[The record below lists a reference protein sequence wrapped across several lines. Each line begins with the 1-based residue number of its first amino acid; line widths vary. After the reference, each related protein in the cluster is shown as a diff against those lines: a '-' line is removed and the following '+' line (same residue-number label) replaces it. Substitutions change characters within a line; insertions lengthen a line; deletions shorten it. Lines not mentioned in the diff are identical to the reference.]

1 MGAQPNEQVTDHKFF
16 LQLTASQGN
25 SPMYHVGCVL
35 GKRHPAAICDTDPGK
50 WPVTIGTF
58 LRFAALVSLCF
69 GLRAGEK
76 EMSDIDAFFAALT
89 DTDSSAPWGGSAA
102 DFWDALDATQKDAF
116 VTAVLIAAA
125 DCRISS

>member
-1 MGAQPNEQVTDHKFF
+1 MGAQPNFQITDHKGF
-16 LQLTASQGN
+16 LQITASKGDATAF
-25 SPMYHVGCVL
+25 HVGCVL
-35 GKRHPAAICDTDPGK
+35 GKRHPAAVCDTDMSK
-50 WPVTIGTF
+50 WPVSVGTF

-69 GLRAGEK
+69 GLRTGEK

-102 DFWDALDATQKDAF
+102 DFWDGLDAGQKDAF
-116 VTAVLIAAA
+116 VTAVLVAAA